1 MSSDRVNST
10 ATTLDTKILNASTFG
25 KNLGIFF
32 GGVILCSTLFISPF
46 LLVPY
51 LPRRFFGALPYYPTS
66 IRRIKAVFN
75 KIPSRFMQKD
85 AGFIDLGSG
94 DGVAVLEAA
103 RRGLNARGVEL
114 NPTLVLMSRFAAWRN
129 RRSIEKAGGTALFIT
144 GNLFDFNF
152 QVFNNTKPLTIM
164 IFGVVPIMSK
174 IGKKIVTEGPR
185 DIVILSHKFVIPIE
199 TGLKEIDIIDDIRI
213 YTRIENSKD
222 FKNELLQ

>member
-1 MSSDRVNST
+1 MSDGDNST
-10 ATTLDTKILNASTFG
+10 TTTSVDPKNSFSFG
-25 KNLGIFF
+25 KNLGVVF
-32 GGVILCSTLFISPF
+32 GTVIISSTLFISPF

-66 IRRIKAVFN
+66 IRRITAVFN
-75 KIPSRFMQKD
+75 KLPSRFMQKD

-114 NPTLVLMSRFAAWRN
+114 NPTLVLMSRFASWRN
-129 RRSIEKAGGTALFIT
+129 RKSIYKACGSAVFTH

-152 QVFNNTKPLTIM
+152 QVFNNAKPLTIM

-174 IGKKIVTEGPR
+174 VGKKIVTEGPR
-185 DIVILSHKFVIPIE
+185 DIIILSHKFEIPIE

-222 FKNELLQ
+222 IKNELLH